1 MSKSVKFSKNF
12 YLERMKTDKNR
23 CGFCDETDKKRIRT
37 LQNMRFLKWHK
48 SRFFPI
54 SRSRRDEFKH
64 TAFIGIG
71 GNIGNVQKRFD
82 ALFRYFASAPSVYA
96 LKTSPIL
103 QNPPFGYLKQNDFFN
118 AVMVVQTSMSAQRL
132 LKFLLHAEKIFGR
145 ERSFKNAP
153 RTLDLD
159 IIFFDTANFMQKN
172 IIIPHPKWQER
183 LSVLLPL
190 YMIERE

>member
-1 MSKSVKFSKNF
+1 MRADIQAKTLMNKSVRFPKTHKNGTHGF
-12 YLERMKTDKNR
+12 RLKTDEK
-23 CGFCDETDKKRIRT
+23 CALT
-37 LQNMRFLKWHK
+37 LRNMQSLKWHK

-54 SRSRRDEFKH
+54 ARVKRDEFKH
-64 TAFIGIG
+64 TAFIGVG
-71 GNIGNVQKRFD
+71 GNVGNVKKRFD
-82 ALFRYFASAPSVYA
+82 ALFRYFAASPFVYA
-96 LKTSPIL
+96 AKTSPIL

-118 AVMVVQTSMSAQRL
+118 AVAVIQTSLSAQKL

-145 ERSFKNAP
+145 KRSFKNAP

-159 IIFFDTANFMQKN
+159 IIFFDTAKFMQKN

-190 YMIERE
+190 FTV